1 MSQGIKA
8 ALEHLEN
15 TIMSITPKTDLN
27 NSFVAVQRGDGF
39 TVDLD
44 ERSFNNRR
52 FELAVD
58 LFPTDDG
65 ATGITGRK
73 RTRIDL
79 RVRYEIPTDYSYLS
93 RMIAEDVSKL
103 IETLKDP
110 TYDLENTGIISV
122 IPLQPTFEP
131 IADINGARVAFILT
145 IPFDLLF
152 LES

>member
-27 NSFVAVQRGDGF
+27 SSFVAVQRGDGF

-44 ERSFNNRR
+44 ERSFNNRY
-52 FELAVD
+52 FELSID
-58 LFPTDDG
+58 LFPYDDG
-65 ATGITGRK
+65 MTGLSGRK
-73 RTRIDL
+73 RTRVDL

-103 IETLKDP
+103 SDTLKEPD
-110 TYDLENTGIISV
+110 YDLENTGIISV
-122 IPLQPTFEP
+122 IPYQPTFEP

>member
-27 NSFVAVQRGDGF
+27 SSFVAVQRGDGF
-39 TVDLD
+39 TVD
-44 ERSFNNRR
+44 
-52 FELAVD
+52 FELSID
-58 LFPTDDG
+58 LFPFDDG
-65 ATGITGRK
+65 MTGLSGRK
-73 RTRIDL
+73 RTRVDL

-103 IETLKDP
+103 SDTLKEPD
-110 TYDLENTGIISV
+110 YDLENTGIVSV
-122 IPLQPTFEP
+122 IPYQPTFEP

>member
-15 TIMSITPKTDLN
+15 TIMAIVPKTDLN
-27 NSFVAVQRGDGF
+27 NSFVAIQRGDGF
-39 TVDLD
+39 TLDLD

-52 FELAVD
+52 FELTID
-58 LFPTDDG
+58 IFPIDDG
-65 ATGITGRK
+65 ATGLSGRK
-73 RTRIDL
+73 RTRVDL
-79 RVRYEIPTDYSYLS
+79 RVRYEIPTDYGYLS